1 MTELIVKID
10 DMTLLP
16 EIENAISHLRGV
28 ISVSTRK
35 KRDKKVAKS
44 SEAEEWTR
52 EQERE
57 AFLHTSRVNAS
68 KILAKYL

>member
-1 MTELIVKID
+1 MTELVVKID

-35 KRDKKVAKS
+35 KRVKDAAKS
-44 SEAEEWTR
+44 SESEEWTR

-68 KILAKYL
+68 KIFAKYL